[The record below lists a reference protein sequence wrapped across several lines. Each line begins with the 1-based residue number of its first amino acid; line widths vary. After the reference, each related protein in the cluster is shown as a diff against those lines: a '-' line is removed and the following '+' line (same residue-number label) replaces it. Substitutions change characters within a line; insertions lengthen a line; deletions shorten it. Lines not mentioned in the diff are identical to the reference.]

1 MEVFEKNGQRY
12 GYRRIAYAL
21 QEKGIKINHKKVRR
35 LMKMLGIRGKTRKNG
50 KYHSYKG
57 EVGTVADNLLSRD
70 FHAENACEKLATDVT
85 QFNVCTTKVYLSPI
99 MDLYNNEIM
108 SYSISLHPDLA
119 QIREMLDGLSK
130 KLPKDA
136 TPILHSDQGW
146 QYQHAEY
153 QRYLKEHNIT
163 QSMSRK
169 GNCMDNGA
177 MECFFGRLKVEMF
190 YGEKFE
196 SVEDF
201 MQKLREY
208 ISYWNNERI
217 SLKLKN
223 FSQIKRNEPGWV
235 PYSFPYNLIF
245 FVQTLGVTSL
255 RAAAFASLLFSDLF
269 LFLGRREGEAD
280 LFVAGGQ
287 FVNKVVVQTLLDDD
301 DQVIVPDAVK
311 VHDQLVRAAEEV
323 DGDNVLQRRPA
334 PEKAQAHDER
344 AVRQHIFR
352 AQQHG
357 DDEQPDADARHI

>member
-21 QEKGIKINHKKVRR
+21 QGKGIKINHKKVRR

-169 GNCMDNGA
+169 GNCLDNA
-177 MECFFGRLKVEMF
+177 VMENFFGHLKEEMYYRRDYRNVE
-190 YGEKFE
+190 ELE
-196 SVEDF
+196 NAVN
-201 MQKLREY
+201 EY
-208 ISYWNNERI
+208 ITYWNQKRI
-217 SLKLKN
+217 KLSLGGLSPVEYRTEYQK
-223 FSQIKRNEPGWV
+223 
-235 PYSFPYNLIF
+235 
-245 FVQTLGVTSL
+245 
-255 RAAAFASLLFSDLF
+255 
-269 LFLGRREGEAD
+269 
-280 LFVAGGQ
+280 AG
-287 FVNKVVVQTLLDDD
+287 
-301 DQVIVPDAVK
+301 
-311 VHDQLVRAAEEV
+311 
-323 DGDNVLQRRPA
+323 
-334 PEKAQAHDER
+334 
-344 AVRQHIFR
+344 
-352 AQQHG
+352 
-357 DDEQPDADARHI
+357 